1 MLVRG
6 LAPLMWS
13 FPPAPTAGRVCSQH
27 PYVGVAMGE
36 GTGGA
41 ACPQKPG
48 QAGAGYEAQPSGR
61 KTFAGRHLAIESLL
75 LEARGHL
82 GFDGFVHGPP

>member
-27 PYVGVAMGE
+27 AYVGVAMGE

-41 ACPQKPG
+41 GHSQKPG

-61 KTFAGRHLAIESLL
+61 KTFCREALGHRITVAGSQRTPW
-75 LEARGHL
+75 
-82 GFDGFVHGPP
+82 F